1 MDPAST
7 GRRLSRAGKASAL
20 LLLTLAALSCS
31 RPVTAWI
38 DELQSDEPF
47 TRRLAAAALGS
58 APYTEPD
65 QRLAVQALFAAH
77 DPADAALAGSISTS
91 LDALATPGLALA
103 RTLLRAGADSPDARR
118 QLDLVRTWLLRT
130 RLPIDDWLIQEAAFA
145 PHPHWHLVFDLLR
158 QHGVELDPS
167 TLAADP
173 GLRTLVLLQPFAE
186 QIPEP
191 LDPAAARARVEA
203 VRPLLELPHGL
214 EAALAFFATPTAR
227 VVRLHTTL
235 TATPPIP
242 MPWQRVITATLFRQL
257 DSGEAPVAEVFGY
270 LGSGSSEL
278 EEALVANTALADER
292 LAELSCAA
300 LAQIHATSPAALTT
314 LETLARDDD
323 HPRLREAA
331 RSALER
337 LKK

>member
-1 MDPAST
+1 M
-7 GRRLSRAGKASAL
+7 L
-20 LLLTLAALSCS
+20 LLALAAVSCS
-31 RPVTAWI
+31 RPISAWI

-58 APYTEPD
+58 APHTEPD

-77 DPADAALAGSISTS
+77 DPVDGALAASIGTS
-91 LDALATPGLALA
+91 LDTLATPGLAFA
-103 RTLLRAGADSPDARR
+103 RAVLRAGADSPDAKR

-130 RLPIDDWLIQEAAFA
+130 RLPIDEWLVQEAAFA

-158 QHGVELDPS
+158 QHRVELDPS

-186 QIPEP
+186 QIAEP
-191 LDPAAARARVEA
+191 LDPAVARARIAA

-214 EAALAFFATPTAR
+214 AAALAFFATPTPR

-235 TATPPIP
+235 AATPPIP

-257 DSGEAPVAEVFGY
+257 DSGEAPVAEVFGTWGRARRNWNRPWSPTRHS
-270 LGSGSSEL
+270 LTSDSP
-278 EEALVANTALADER
+278 
-292 LAELSCAA
+292 SCRA
-300 LAQIHATSPAALTT
+300 
-314 LETLARDDD
+314 
-323 HPRLREAA
+323 PRSH
-331 RSALER
+331 RSTR
-337 LKK
+337 RRRPR